1 MYSDGDLND
10 AVEAGILEADQVRAF
25 REHIAAR
32 RGAPIADSEHVRLIT
47 GFNDIFVVVAGGM
60 MLAAAV
66 WLISRRPEHALHAAF
81 VLTGLSWL
89 LAEYFTRRKRMAL
102 PSIVF
107 LLSFVSGAFWLGYE
121 LVETFWG
128 SAVLEVETGKWHLL
142 TASVAAALAAWGHWN
157 RFRVPITV
165 AAGVAAL
172 IGVALFG
179 IAIIDTRFFFGYLH
193 GLLLASGLAAFAL
206 AMRWDL
212 SDVARETR
220 NSDIAFWLHLLAAPL
235 IVHPI
240 FVNVL
245 DMGLPGL
252 WEQTVVAGIYVLL
265 GFVALVVDRRVLLVS
280 GLAYVVM
287 AISGLAEAVGAVE
300 TDAGISVFVIG
311 GLLLLLSVF
320 WNDLRAPVMARLPSV
335 WQVRLP
341 SVGRR

>member
-1 MYSDGDLND
+1 MYSDEDLND
-10 AVEAGILEADQVRAF
+10 AVESGILQADQMRAF

-66 WLISRRPEHALHAAF
+66 WLISRQAEHELHAAL
-81 VLTGLSWL
+81 VLAGLSWL

-107 LLSFVSGAFWLGYE
+107 LLSFVSGAFWFGYE
-121 LVETFWG
+121 LVETLWQ
-128 SAVLEVETGKWHLL
+128 SAMLEVETGKWHLL
-142 TASVAAALAAWGHWN
+142 TASSIAALAAWGHWN

-179 IAIIDTRFFFGYLH
+179 IAAINDQFFWGYLH
-193 GLLLASGLAAFAL
+193 GLLLAAGLVAFAL

-245 DMGLPGL
+245 DAELPGL
-252 WEQTVVAGIYVLL
+252 WEQTIVAGIYVLL
-265 GFVALVVDRRVLLVS
+265 GFVALIVDRRVLLVS

-287 AISGLAEAVGAVE
+287 AISGVVEAVGAVE

-320 WNDLRAPVMARLPSV
+320 WNDLRAPVMARLPDV